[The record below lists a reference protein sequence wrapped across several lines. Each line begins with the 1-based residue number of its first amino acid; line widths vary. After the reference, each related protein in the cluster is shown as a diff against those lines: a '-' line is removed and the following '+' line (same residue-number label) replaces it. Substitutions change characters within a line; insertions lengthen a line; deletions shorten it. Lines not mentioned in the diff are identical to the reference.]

1 MTLYIRHDLVA
12 SHRDAKSKGALSVK
26 LFEMLPVF
34 NFYFYIFSIWLAD
47 LKKMSQFYQ
56 KILRTFKVQNAKLL
70 MRKFK
75 AFKQRMLPLN

>member
-1 MTLYIRHDLVA
+1 MTLYIRHDLGA
-12 SHRDAKSKGALSVK
+12 SHRDAKSKGALSVI

-34 NFYFYIFSIWLAD
+34 NFCFYIFSIWLAD

-70 MRKFK
+70 MREFK
-75 AFKQRMLPLN
+75 AFKQRMLP